1 MNVSVKEFRNSVD
14 HLYRMANVDYHAC
27 VGAQELR
34 YWVER
39 VERVI
44 GLVEAL
50 ECKRAKPADREEH
63 RKSLEAARKRL
74 EQAAKR
80 IQELEQPE
88 PKKPTLTLCVH

>member
-44 GLVEAL
+44 GLVVARV
-50 ECKRAKPADREEH
+50 CMRAKLVDREEH
-63 RKSLEAARKRL
+63 SMCWEAARKRL

-80 IQELEQPE
+80 IQ
-88 PKKPTLTLCVH
+88 

>member
-50 ECKRAKPADREEH
+50 EWSQKITAWGF
-63 RKSLEAARKRL
+63 
-74 EQAAKR
+74 
-80 IQELEQPE
+80 
-88 PKKPTLTLCVH
+88 TLLHLVKLA

>member
-27 VGAQELR
+27 VDALELR

-39 VERVI
+39 VERI
-44 GLVEAL
+44 IRGVEAL

-63 RKSLEAARKRL
+63 GKSLEAARKRL
-74 EQAAKR
+74 KQATKR
-80 IQELEQPE
+80 IQELDCPE
-88 PKKPTLTLCVH
+88 PKKPILTICVH